1 MGLINCPE
9 CGKEV
14 SDKANIC
21 IHCGFP
27 LQEYLLEM
35 KKKEGEK
42 EKEAEKREAE
52 ENKYIC
58 SYCGFKNPVGEDYCL
73 KCDMRITEYV
83 EKTNDGIE
91 NNYDENEQQEVPISP
106 YTICPNCGKY
116 NDSDTYKCVRC
127 GHKYSIAEYNVIY
140 PEEKFDGVYRYS
152 PFGGIKEVY
161 CPRCHSSNCSHYQ
174 EQKYIPG
181 KTKTRYTVNLNP
193 LKPFTLINKKEKVKR
208 KEEIKTI
215 NRFVCNSCGK
225 IFD

>member
-1 MGLINCPE
+1 MALINCPE

-35 KKKEGEK
+35 KKIEVEK

-52 ENKYIC
+52 ENKYVC
-58 SYCGFKNPVGEDYCL
+58 PYCGFKNPVGEDYCL

-83 EKTNDGIE
+83 EKSCNESLT
-91 NNYDENEQQEVPISP
+91 NYDKNEQQEVPLEKQFDGI
-106 YTICPNCGKY
+106 Y
-116 NDSDTYKCVRC
+116 
-127 GHKYSIAEYNVIY
+127 KYSIL
-140 PEEKFDGVYRYS
+140 
-152 PFGGIKEVY
+152 GGRQEVY
-161 CPRCHSSNCSHYQ
+161 CPRCHSSDCSHYQ

-193 LKPFTLINKKEKVKR
+193 FKPLTLVNKKEKVKR
-208 KEEIKTI
+208 KEEVKTI
-215 NRFVCNSCGK
+215 SRFICNSCGK